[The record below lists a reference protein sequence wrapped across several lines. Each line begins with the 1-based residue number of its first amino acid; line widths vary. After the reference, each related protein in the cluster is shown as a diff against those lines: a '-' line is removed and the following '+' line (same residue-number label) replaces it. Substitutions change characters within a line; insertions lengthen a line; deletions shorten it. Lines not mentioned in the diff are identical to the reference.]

1 MVIFLYNL
9 YIFDRIQHHIFVYG
23 KCPKILY
30 SEVVDKMSYA
40 NSADPDQTAP
50 KGAV

>member
-1 MVIFLYNL
+1 MYLSTTGNSPFAILIHL
-9 YIFDRIQHHIFVYG
+9 SKYG
-23 KCPKILY
+23 KCPKISY
-30 SEVVDKMSYA
+30 TKVADKMAYA